1 MVEIILAMF
10 GLVMSAYFTALEIA
24 YVVREKTAIASRYH
38 DDVKMFLLDPHR
50 VITTILIGTN
60 LSNVLVAITL
70 TKFLVERLPQNVAI
84 LYAGTITTVSVLIFG
99 EILPKALGRTNP
111 EIVLKYFTLPLFKFY
126 ISIKWLIVPFDLFI
140 SRPLRRKYKKDIIRE
155 IEEIIWRGHRIRG
168 DLSRREF
175 LILSKVL
182 TMLEMKAKDI
192 MIPIHEI
199 YALPEDT
206 PVTVA
211 LNEPKAISEEKFPIF
226 AEKFDNITGIVH
238 IKDLFGYEG
247 KKATLKKFKRQI
259 GFVYDEWDIERVL
272 NHMKGKGVA
281 HAVVVDE
288 FGNCVGLIS
297 LEKIIKGLVYD

>member
-1 MVEIILAMF
+1 M
-10 GLVMSAYFTALEIA
+10 
-24 YVVREKTAIASRYH
+24 
-38 DDVKMFLLDPHR
+38 
-50 VITTILIGTN
+50 
-60 LSNVLVAITL
+60 
-70 TKFLVERLPQNVAI
+70 
-84 LYAGTITTVSVLIFG
+84 
-99 EILPKALGRTNP
+99 
-111 EIVLKYFTLPLFKFY
+111 
-126 ISIKWLIVPFDLFI
+126 PFDLFI

-211 LNEPKAISEEKFPIF
+211 LNEPKAISEEKFPMF